1 MKQSCMFVDA
11 SSVVRRVAKRIL
23 ATPDMTVFE
32 SGSGAEAV
40 EMCRQTMPHVIVV
53 STNLP
58 DMSAVDLIRQI
69 RAIDGP
75 AAPKLL
81 ISLVEMDVGAIM
93 RARRAGADGYL
104 LKPFDRG
111 QLLDSFRTLKI
122 AA

>member
-32 SGSGAEAV
+32 GGSGAEAV
-40 EMCRQTMPHVIVV
+40 EMCRKTMPHVIVV

-69 RAIDGP
+69 RAIDDP